1 MELNDNEKNLYYEDA
16 FKMFNFSCGGG
27 DGKIRKKNLKG
38 LIKKLDL
45 KTQITDE
52 ELENIIKKVSKEKKE
67 DYFEINDFINIM
79 NENDDDETKE
89 KEIINAFRIF
99 DVDGRGLISKEN
111 LKNIIVNLGGD
122 LDENEISDMINQ
134 ADIDGDGFINYE
146 EFVRMMLI

>member
-1 MELNDNEKNLYYEDA
+1 
-16 FKMFNFSCGGG
+16 MFNFSGGGG

>member
-16 FKMFNFSCGGG
+16 FKMFNFSGGGG

>member
-16 FKMFNFSCGGG
+16 FKMFNFSGGGG

-111 LKNIIVNLGGD
+111 LKNIILELGG
-122 LDENEISDMINQ
+122 LKEDEINDFINQ
-134 ADIDGDGFINYE
+134 ADVDGDGFINYE